1 MNIPLFP
8 EQPEEVSTGAIWLA
22 RLALLLSAPLNWLS
36 PRMMEKIL
44 SRLVRKY
51 PPATEEEVKV
61 IRDAVCTVSRRCRSQ
76 EGCLRRSLAV
86 AVGTWLKRRSVSWCT
101 GYALEPFRAHAW
113 VEVNNNP
120 VGEPEEVRSYSKVIS
135 VTNTSENEEKSQ
147 GELESNNSKPN
158 ELGQEDQPVHIP
170 RASIRQL
177 FALTK
182 GHNLEFSLVLIL
194 GILSAA
200 LTLLQPNLV
209 ADIVEQSNTG
219 FTISSSLV
227 FLILSLT
234 TAMVLTTIQYYMLQ
248 KIGEGVVYEAR
259 TNLIS
264 HLFRLPIFE
273 FDNRSVGDMLSRISG
288 DSSRLRMAL
297 IQGTIALTSGSF
309 IVVGAAIGLAL
320 KDSFLFLTALATI
333 LLSFIGILFMSNII
347 QKASFRVQKELGK
360 LSELVERDLHAIRT
374 IRSTNATSIEE
385 EKATQQAEHLRKLGI
400 RLAKIQSFM
409 TPISNMSIQICG
421 LIVLGIGGYRV
432 SMGYMTIED
441 LIAFALLLY
450 IMIGPVGQ
458 IFGAFSG
465 IGESLGAFA
474 RIRELLDLAIE
485 SDYDT
490 NTKVT
495 TISNPSARKGMVV
508 FEKVSFGYKK
518 LEFGADI
525 AQKEAEMILKEVS
538 LSAEYGKR
546 TAIVGP
552 SGAGKSTVLQLIER
566 FYDPDGGYIYVDG
579 KDHRSYSRE
588 ELRNLI
594 TYVEQN
600 APVLPGTLRDNLLI
614 GNTDVSDQECYDVLK
629 EVNLNYLIE
638 RSPDKLDMKIGDSGM
653 TLSGGERQRLALARS
668 LLSNSKI
675 VLLDE
680 LTSNLDSLNEV
691 VMKKAVDKLRE
702 SKTVIV
708 VAHRLSTI
716 VDSDIIYVLEHG
728 RIVGSGNHNEL
739 LDKVPLYRE
748 LAKEQFLDKVI

>member
-8 EQPEEVSTGAIWLA
+8 EQPEEVPIGAIWLA
-22 RLALLLSAPLNWLS
+22 RLALLLSAPLNWLRPS
-36 PRMMEKIL
+36 MIEKIL
-44 SRLVRKY
+44 TRLIKRY
-51 PPATEEEVKV
+51 PPASKEQVKV
-61 IRDAVCTVSRRCRSQ
+61 YRDAVCTVSKRCRSQ

-86 AVGTWLKRRSVSWCT
+86 VIATYLKRKSVSWCT

-113 VEVNNNP
+113 VEVSNTP
-120 VGEPEEVRSYSKVIS
+120 VGEPDDVSSYSKVIS
-135 VTNTSENEEKSQ
+135 ITNSSEENLQEKMENNQPNPEEFEQ
-147 GELESNNSKPN
+147 DE
-158 ELGQEDQPVHIP
+158 QPVQTP
-170 RASIRQL
+170 RVSIREL

-182 GHNLEFSLVLIL
+182 GHNLEFFWVLIL
-194 GILSAA
+194 GVSSAI

-209 ADIVEQSNTG
+209 ADIVKQSSEG
-219 FTISSSLV
+219 FTLNGALV
-227 FLILSLT
+227 LL
-234 TAMVLTTIQYYMLQ
+234 VLVITVSMIFTTIQYYLLQ
-248 KIGEGVVYEAR
+248 KIGEGVVFEAR
-259 TNLIS
+259 SNLIS
-264 HLFRLPIFE
+264 HLLRLPIFE
-273 FDNRSVGDMLSRISG
+273 FDKRSVGDLLSRVSG

-309 IVVGAAIGLAL
+309 IVIGAAIGLAL
-320 KDSFLFLTALATI
+320 KDILLFLTALTTV
-333 LLSFIGILFMSNII
+333 LLAFIGILFMSNII
-347 QKASFRVQKELGK
+347 QKASFRVQKELGR

-385 EKATQQAEHLRKLGI
+385 KKALLQAEHLRKLGI

-409 TPISNMSIQICG
+409 TPISNMSLQVCG

-432 SMGYMTIED
+432 SMGYMMIED

-450 IMIGPVGQ
+450 ILIGPVGQ

-474 RIRELLDLAIE
+474 RIRELLDLALE
-485 SDYDT
+485 EDYDT
-490 NTKVT
+490 NS
-495 TISNPSARKGMVV
+495 TITAINNTSAQKGMVV
-508 FEKVSFGYKK
+508 FENVSFGYNK
-518 LEFGADI
+518 LKFGTDI
-525 AQKEAEMILKEVS
+525 AQREEGMILKEAS
-538 LSAEYGKR
+538 LSAEHGKR

-552 SGAGKSTVLQLIER
+552 SGAGKSTILQLIER
-566 FYDPDGGYIYVDG
+566 FYDPDSGQIYVDG

-600 APVLPGTLRDNLLI
+600 APVIPGTLRDNLLL
-614 GNTDVSDQECYDVLK
+614 GNSNISDQKCLDVLK
-629 EVNLNYLIE
+629 EVNLSYLLD
-638 RSPDKLDMKIGDSGM
+638 RSSDKLDMKIGESGT

-668 LLSNSKI
+668 LLSKAKI

-680 LTSNLDSLNEV
+680 LTSNLDSLNEIA
-691 VMKKAVDKLRE
+691 MKKAVDKLRE

-728 RIVGSGNHNEL
+728 RIVGAGMHNEL
-739 LDKVPLYRE
+739 LEKVPLYRE
-748 LAKEQFLDKVI
+748 LAKEQFLDKAI